1 MSLLQFGRTQDAY
14 GTPFDPTDPDAIA
27 AGLSSD
33 TVQKAIIEAK
43 QDAINNDRYPFQCQ
57 YGGNANTG
65 RYLEIFSGLPSS
77 PDAPFV
83 FPENSA
89 LKQITFGTTGLST
102 TTIGIF
108 KTTDLV
114 TPIYSFSL
122 VAEQRKVIT
131 GLNVNFIAGDEI
143 AIRITAGSCNKPFM
157 RLWVNTVT

>member
-1 MSLLQFGRTQDAY
+1 MGILLFGRTQDAY

-27 AGLSSD
+27 AGLSSL

-43 QDAINNDRYPFQCQ
+43 QDAINNDRYPFQAQ

-65 RYLEIFSGLPSS
+65 RYLEIFAGLASF

-83 FPENSA
+83 VPENSA
-89 LKQITFGTTGLST
+89 IKQITFGTVGLST
-102 TTIGIF
+102 VTVGIF

-114 TPIYSFSL
+114 TPVYSFSL
-122 VAEQRKVIT
+122 VSESRKLIQNLT
-131 GLNVNFIAGDEI
+131 IPFFASDEI

-157 RLWVNTVT
+157 RVWVNTTT